1 MLTIFKISQD
11 KDVCYNTLCGLCK
24 KKTLCICLQCEI
36 SLALTPESLNDNRTK
51 WTFAEANWGSSTQ
64 AQSYSSALKA
74 MLELNRVEEH
84 VKNFRPQVLVL
95 TGMPGSRPPLV
106 DFANLITKGLSLLV
120 CAHILKVSNG

>member
-1 MLTIFKISQD
+1 
-11 KDVCYNTLCGLCK
+11 
-24 KKTLCICLQCEI
+24 
-36 SLALTPESLNDNRTK
+36 
-51 WTFAEANWGSSTQ
+51 
-64 AQSYSSALKA
+64 

-120 CAHILKVSNG
+120 CAHILKVSNAY